1 MTDLFHLQEDLDAS
15 QFELM
20 FEKEDLDA
28 SQFEVMF
35 EKEFLQTIALQATI
49 AYSSKI
55 VDILH
60 VFRHV

>member
-1 MTDLFHLQEDLDAS
+1 
-15 QFELM
+15 M

-49 AYSSKI
+49 AFSSKI
-55 VDILH
+55 V
-60 VFRHV
+60 